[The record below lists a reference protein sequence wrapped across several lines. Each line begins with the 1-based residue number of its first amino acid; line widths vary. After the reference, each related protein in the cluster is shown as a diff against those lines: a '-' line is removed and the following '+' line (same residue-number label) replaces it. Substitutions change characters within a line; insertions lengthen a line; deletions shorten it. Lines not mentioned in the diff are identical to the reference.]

1 MAALKQ
7 YILMKN
13 RVAFKIWVSLVSL
26 FFPPIIFD
34 GTWGREACC
43 MQEGMLYMW
52 CLWMRQNHGNG
63 MWKTVLS
70 CFSFFLLPICLCS
83 LFLPLVCV
91 CLFFFLISS
100 FLSYLLFEQTF
111 RKVSSI
117 YTSNY
122 PRGARTNCSNYYSRV
137 IWGDLEP
144 EASYKREGK
153 KLSFLS
159 LRGTW

>member
-1 MAALKQ
+1 M
-7 YILMKN
+7 
-13 RVAFKIWVSLVSL
+13 
-26 FFPPIIFD
+26 
-34 GTWGREACC
+34 
-43 MQEGMLYMW
+43 GME
-52 CLWMRQNHGNG
+52 CG
-63 MWKTVLS
+63 KLS
-70 CFSFFLLPICLCS
+70 CLVFPFSCCLFVFTAFS
-83 LFLPLVCV
+83 SPLVCACV
-91 CLFFFLISS
+91 FFFLISF

-122 PRGARTNCSNYYSRV
+122 PRGAGTNCSNYYSRV